1 MTPVEP
7 EDDGVR
13 GLAYYEAVPY
23 LLVVE
28 SVERGGRWLRRA
40 EHPELPGCFVEA
52 ESAVEAIEKLEGE
65 RRRLIRTMWEL
76 GETIPAPRAP
86 LRGI

>member
-1 MTPVEP
+1 VTPVEP

-52 ESAVEAIEKLEGE
+52 ESAVEAMEKLEDE
-65 RRRLIRTMWEL
+65 RRRLIRQMWNR
-76 GETIPAPRAP
+76 GVPIPAPRAP
-86 LRGI
+86 LRGM

>member
-1 MTPVEP
+1 MDAESAHDV
-7 EDDGVR
+7 VR
-13 GLAYYEAVPY
+13 DLAYYEAVPY

-52 ESAVEAIEKLEGE
+52 ESAVEAIERLQAE
-65 RRRLIRTMWEL
+65 RRRLIRQLWDR
-76 GETIPAPRAP
+76 GATIPAPRPP
-86 LRGI
+86 LRG

>member
-7 EDDGVR
+7 EDEGVR
-13 GLAYYEAVPY
+13 DLAYYEAVPY

-52 ESAVEAIEKLEGE
+52 ESAVEAMEKLEGE
-65 RRRLIRTMWEL
+65 RRRLIRQMWDR
-76 GETIPAPRAP
+76 GAPIPAPRAP
-86 LRGI
+86 LRGM

>member
-13 GLAYYEAVPY
+13 DLAYYEAVPY
-23 LLVVE
+23 VLVVE
-28 SVERGGRWLRRA
+28 SVQRGGRWLRRA

-52 ESAVEAIEKLEGE
+52 ESAVEAMEQLEGE

>member
-13 GLAYYEAVPY
+13 DLAYYEAVPY

-28 SVERGGRWLRRA
+28 SVERGGRWFRRA

-52 ESAVEAIEKLEGE
+52 ESAVEAMDKLEDE